1 MAVAEPLSELSIPS
15 RAFVLGLAD
24 AEGFLD
30 AGALYGAAG
39 AVGLT
44 STTVRL
50 TLRRLVDADLLTLE
64 GRGRAAVAQLTP
76 AGLAE
81 RDVDLSWVAARHR
94 VDAGLEPWDGRWH
107 LVGFEIPESQR
118 AVRDQLREAIVDMF
132 GAPLA
137 GGLYLSPWPIKP
149 WLTSIIDEHRVADRV
164 SFITADVVEVGSD
177 HEPEAIA
184 ASVWQLADLEA
195 DYRAFV
201 ERWAPA
207 IAAPPTGAGAVRA
220 AFEASAEIEELW
232 RRDPVVPLELD
243 PAPAGIEARSTYRAL
258 LGELRSEPVIA
269 SANVFGAYE
278 AAIERALAQSRAA
291 FWAAAL
297 RPTSA
302 R

>member
-1 MAVAEPLSELSIPS
+1 MAAADQPLELSIPS

-24 AEGFLD
+24 ADGLLD
-30 AGALYGAAG
+30 AGALYDAAD

-50 TLRRLVDADLLTLE
+50 TLRRLVEAELLVVE
-64 GRGRAAVAQLTP
+64 GRGRGGVAQLTP
-76 AGLAE
+76 AGLAS
-81 RDVDLSWVAARHR
+81 RGVDLTWVAARHR

-107 LVGFEIPESQR
+107 LVGFEIPETQR
-118 AVRDQLREAIVDMF
+118 TARDELRQAIVDMF

-149 WLTSIIDEHRVADRV
+149 WLTSIIDRHGVADRV
-164 SFITADVVEVGSD
+164 SFITADTLEVAGHD
-177 HEPEAIA
+177 TPRGIA
-184 ASVWQLADLEA
+184 ASVWPLADLET
-195 DYRAFV
+195 DYRGFV

-207 IAAPPTGAGAVRA
+207 VRVPPTGGAGVRA
-220 AFEASAEIEELW
+220 AFEASAEIEALW

-243 PAPAGIEARSTYRAL
+243 PAPAGVEARATYRAL
-258 LGELRSEPVIA
+258 LAELRSESVIA

-278 AAIERALAQSRAA
+278 AAIERALAQSREA
-291 FWAAAL
+291 FWTAAL
-297 RPTSA
+297 SSTPA